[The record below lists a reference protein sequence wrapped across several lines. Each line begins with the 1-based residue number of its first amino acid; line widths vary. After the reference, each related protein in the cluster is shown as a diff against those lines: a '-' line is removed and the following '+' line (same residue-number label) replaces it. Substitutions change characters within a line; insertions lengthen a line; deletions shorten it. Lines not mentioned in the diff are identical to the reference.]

1 VTTDRTKLS
10 YILLVYGDEELMYK
24 TITPLHPK
32 HTQTRETNLLYL
44 INPRIMNLDGY
55 IGAATR
61 DQAPNPYPHNIRE
74 CIVYLPDSDDSTSV
88 PSTSQPTHSPVTNSN
103 FQPRPGNSP
112 T

>member
-1 VTTDRTKLS
+1 
-10 YILLVYGDEELMYK
+10 
-24 TITPLHPK
+24 
-32 HTQTRETNLLYL
+32 TRETNPLYL

-55 IGAATR
+55 IGATTR

-88 PSTSQPTHSPVTNSN
+88 PSTPQPTHSPVTNSN

-112 T
+112 TQQQLETHPKMETWGIGKTETILIHTLKQFHQP